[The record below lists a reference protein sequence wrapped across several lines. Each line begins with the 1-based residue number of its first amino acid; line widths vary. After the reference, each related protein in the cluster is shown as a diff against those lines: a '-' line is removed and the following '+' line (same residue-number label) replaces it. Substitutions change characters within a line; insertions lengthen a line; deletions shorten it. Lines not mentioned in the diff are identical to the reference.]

1 MKFLFEAD
9 LPHQQGAIEAVCDLF
24 DGQVPE
30 SSVFTVAPPA
40 KEWQLPLGD
49 SKLGY
54 GNRLTLDPDTDILEN
69 LQRVQAANA
78 LPISTKL
85 SSKDM
90 DFTVEMETGT
100 GKTYVYLR
108 TIFEL
113 NRRYGF
119 TKFVIVVPS
128 VAIREGVKK
137 SIEQTADHFRALFDG
152 VPFQHFVYDSGD
164 LARVRDFA
172 TANSIRVMI
181 ATIQS
186 LGTKSAVFQQ
196 AREQTL
202 DIPAVEWVAD
212 CRPIIIIDEPQSV
225 DANPDGAGAKILK
238 LMKPMAR
245 LRYSATHVRQ
255 FHQVYRLDAFDAH
268 EQGLVKSIA
277 VDGASIKDADN
288 SPYVKLLEVEAR
300 KGHVPRARLEI
311 SAQQA
316 ASVTRKAVWAH
327 DGDELLELS
336 GNRTVY
342 AGMRVGDIDARQGG
356 SVQIISP
363 GKTETLSTGASINDV
378 DAMSVQRAMVRQTIE
393 HHFRRELANRPLGIK
408 TLSLFFIGQVP
419 DYRRYAEDGT
429 AQPGPLVAI
438 FEEEYAKLAAKPE
451 FASLFAKVPADAK
464 AAHEGYF
471 AMDKQRR
478 FIEPTLN
485 AAGELSNQTSRDAA
499 ERAFDLIM
507 KDKEKLLDEAEPLR
521 FIFSHSALREGWDNP
536 NVFQICVLRSMG
548 TERQRRQSI
557 GRGLRLAVDQHGVR
571 RRDEGINRLT
581 VVSDEDFN
589 SFADGL
595 QKEIEQDLG
604 VKMGVVS
611 QSLFAGLQYPMP
623 DGSIGKLSVAESDSV
638 FVALRAAGMVEKDG
652 KVNERLKE
660 ALRSGTVPLPASL
673 PEAAQKVIRSRL
685 MRLTRKIKITD
696 ASKTGATKLN
706 LAILDSHEFKELWK
720 RISAKTTYRLSFDD
734 ATLIAAGTKAI
745 AEMPP
750 PGEARI
756 TFTEANLE
764 VTREGVMADVQ
775 NTSIPRKLQTQKL
788 PVPDLLT
795 ELMNRTD
802 LPRRVLAKMLIDSG
816 RLDEASINPT
826 AFMDAITSCI
836 KAAKL
841 KVLAEGVQYRRIE
854 DEAWSQE
861 LFHPETEL
869 DPSRMIEVAKAP
881 LSHIVFDSETV
892 EKQLAADMDKSAA
905 VKVFAKLPKAF
916 TIPTPLGTYNPDWA
930 IVREHEDEKIVYLVC
945 ETKGDL
951 NNLRDEER
959 AKIDCGKAHFK
970 ELAAKFITATS
981 LDGVLAAS

>member
-1 MKFLFEAD
+1 MKFRFEAD

-24 DGQVPE
+24 DGQAPE
-30 SSVFTVAPPA
+30 TSVFTVAPPA
-40 KEWQLPLGD
+40 KDWQLPLGD

-54 GNRLTLDPDTDILEN
+54 GNRLTLLEDEILAN
-69 LQRVQAANA
+69 LQKVQAANA
-78 LPISTKL
+78 LPISTEL
-85 SSKDM
+85 SLKDM

-137 SIEQTADHFRALFDG
+137 SIEQTAEHFRALFDG

-186 LGTKSAVFQQ
+186 LGTKTAVFQQ

-202 DIPAVEWVAD
+202 DIAAVEWVAD
-212 CRPIIIIDEPQSV
+212 CKPIIIIDEPQSV

-255 FHQVYRLDAFDAH
+255 FHQIYRLDAFDAH

-288 SPYVKLLEVEAR
+288 SPYVKLLDVEAR

-311 SAQQA
+311 SVQQA
-316 ASVTRKAVWAH
+316 SSVSRKAVWAH
-327 DGDELLELS
+327 DGDELDKELS
-336 GNRTVY
+336 GFRTVY
-342 AGMRVGDIDARQGG
+342 AGMRVGEIDARQGG

-363 GKTETLSTGASINDV
+363 GNTETLSTGASINDV

-419 DYRRYAEDGT
+419 DYRRYGEDST

-438 FEEEYAKLAAKPE
+438 FEEEYAKLAAKQE
-451 FASLFAKVPADAK
+451 FASLFADVPADAK

-478 FIEPTLN
+478 FIEPAVN
-485 AAGELSNQTSRDAA
+485 AAGELSNQTSREAA

-507 KDKEKLLDEAEPLR
+507 KDKEKLLEEKEPLR

-611 QSLFAGLQYPMP
+611 QDLFAGLQYPMP
-623 DGSIGKLSVAESDSV
+623 DGSIGKLSVADSDSV
-638 FVALRAAGMVEKDG
+638 FLALRAAGMVEKDG

-660 ALRSGTVPLPASL
+660 ALRTGTVPLPASL

-720 RISAKTTYRLSFDD
+720 RISAKTTYRLAFDD
-734 ATLIAAGTKAI
+734 ATLIAEGAKAI

-756 TFTEANLE
+756 TFVSAGCN
-764 VTREGVMADVQ
+764 
-775 NTSIPRKLQTQKL
+775 
-788 PVPDLLT
+788 
-795 ELMNRTD
+795 
-802 LPRRVLAKMLIDSG
+802 LPR
-816 RLDEASINPT
+816 
-826 AFMDAITSCI
+826 
-836 KAAKL
+836 
-841 KVLAEGVQYRRIE
+841 
-854 DEAWSQE
+854 
-861 LFHPETEL
+861 
-869 DPSRMIEVAKAP
+869 
-881 LSHIVFDSETV
+881 
-892 EKQLAADMDKSAA
+892 SA
-905 VKVFAKLPKAF
+905 
-916 TIPTPLGTYNPDWA
+916 G
-930 IVREHEDEKIVYLVC
+930 
-945 ETKGDL
+945 
-951 NNLRDEER
+951 
-959 AKIDCGKAHFK
+959 
-970 ELAAKFITATS
+970 
-981 LDGVLAAS
+981 

>member
-1 MKFLFEAD
+1 VKFRFEAD
-9 LPHQQGAIEAVCDLF
+9 LPHQQGAIEAVCGLF
-24 DGQVPE
+24 DGQAPE
-30 SSVFTVAPPA
+30 TSVFTVAPPA

-54 GNRLTLDPDTDILEN
+54 GNRLTLLEDEVLAN
-69 LQRVQAANA
+69 LQKVQAANA
-78 LPISTKL
+78 LPISTSL
-85 SSKDM
+85 SWKDM

-137 SIEQTADHFRALFDG
+137 SIEQTAEHFRALYDG

-186 LGTKSAVFQQ
+186 LGSKAAVFQQ

-212 CRPIIIIDEPQSV
+212 CKPIIIIDEPQSV
-225 DANPDGAGAKILK
+225 DANAEGAGAKILR

-255 FHQVYRLDAFDAH
+255 FHQIYRLDAFDAH

-288 SPYVKLLEVEAR
+288 SPYVKLLQVEAR

-311 SAQQA
+311 SVQQA
-316 ASVTRKAVWAH
+316 ASVSRKSEWAH
-327 DGDELLELS
+327 DGDELFELS
-336 GNRTVY
+336 GNRTIY

-356 SVQIISP
+356 SVQIMSP
-363 GKTETLSTGASINDV
+363 GKDPDILAVGASINDV
-378 DAMSVQRAMVRQTIE
+378 DGMSVQRAMVRQTIE
-393 HHFRRELANRPLGIK
+393 HHFKRELANRPLGIK
-408 TLSLFFIGQVP
+408 TLSLFFIGQVA
-419 DYRRYAEDGT
+419 DYRRYADDGT

-438 FEEEYAKLAAKPE
+438 FEEEYAKLAAKADY
-451 FASLFAKVPADAK
+451 ASLFADVPADAK

-478 FIEPTLN
+478 FIEPAVN
-485 AAGELSNQTSRDAA
+485 AAGELSNQTSREAA

-507 KDKEKLLDEAEPLR
+507 KHKERLLDEAEPLR

-557 GRGLRLAVDQHGVR
+557 GRGLRLAVDRHGVR

-581 VVSDEDFN
+581 VVSDEDFS

-595 QKEIEQDLG
+595 QKEIEADLG

-611 QSLFAGLQYPMP
+611 QGLFAGLQYPMP
-623 DGSIGKLSVAESDSV
+623 DGSIGMLSVAESDSV

-660 ALRSGTVPLPASL
+660 ALRAGTVPLPPNL
-673 PEAAQKVIRSRL
+673 PEAAQHVIRHRL

-696 ASKTGATKLN
+696 ASKTGETKLN

-720 RISAKTTYRLSFDD
+720 RISAKTTYRLAFDD
-734 ATLIAAGTKAI
+734 ATLIAAGAKAI
-745 AEMPP
+745 ADMPP

-756 TFTEANLE
+756 TFTEAGLS
-764 VTREGVMADVQ
+764 VTREGVEAKVQ
-775 NTSIPRKLQTQKL
+775 AISAPRKLQTQKL

-802 LPRRVLAKMLIDSG
+802 LPRRVIARMLIDSG

-826 AFMDAITSCI
+826 AFMDAVTGCI

-841 KVLAEGVQYRRIE
+841 KVLADGVQYRRIE

-861 LFHPETEL
+861 LFQPEGGL
-869 DPSRMIEVAKAP
+869 DPARMIEVSKAP
-881 LSHIVFDSETV
+881 VSHIVYDSETV
-892 EKQLAADMDKSAA
+892 ERQLAADMDKSAA
-905 VKVFAKLPKAF
+905 IKVFAKLPRAF

-930 IVREHEDEKIVYLVC
+930 IVREREDEKLVYLVC

-970 ELAAKFITATS
+970 QVEAKFITATS
-981 LDGVLAAS
+981 LDGVLAAC